1 MDGQREQES
10 EQLQRRLFSNAESKA
25 SAAPSSVAKL
35 ASLALGRATT
45 TRCIPPGH
53 RCRRLRN
60 SSRSR
65 RRTAFRTTA
74 VPTLL
79 DTVSPSRDVPSGLGD
94 TRPTRGPA
102 VTFFPRSW
110 TSRKSRRLRRRT
122 SLGNA
127 ARNPTSW
134 PQTRPAACGPWPA
147 DAAGR
152 PGRLGCCSASGSR
165 GSGSASTW
173 TAGTCASTRLE
184 TPSMT
189 AIRFSGEGRAH
200 NPGLAIESMRVVE
213 RIAEQARSGALFLIP
228 NRPREVVQHAPRP
241 PRHRTGGFPPE
252 VASRVGFS
260 RAVARARKRR

>member
-1 MDGQREQES
+1 MLVQRSQRIGRARRVEPARPRQQRGEDPPVQVDGKGEQEG
-10 EQLQRRLFSNAESKA
+10 EQLQRRLFSNADSKA

-53 RCRRLRN
+53 RSRRLRN

-79 DTVSPSRDVPSGLGD
+79 DTVSPSRDFPSGLGT
-94 TRPTRGPA
+94 TRPTSGPA

-127 ARNPTSW
+127 SRNPTSW
-134 PQTRPAACGPWPA
+134 PPTRPAACGPWRGDGGA
-147 DAAGR
+147 R
-152 PGRLGCCSASGSR
+152 PSRRGSCSASGSR

-173 TAGTCASTRLE
+173 TAGTCASTRGD
-184 TPSMT
+184 TPLDDRDSLL
-189 AIRFSGEGRAH
+189 GEGRAH
-200 NPGLAIESMRVVE
+200 NPGLAIESMRW
-213 RIAEQARSGALFLIP
+213 SDGSP
-228 NRPREVVQHAPRP
+228 
-241 PRHRTGGFPPE
+241 
-252 VASRVGFS
+252 SR
-260 RAVARARKRR
+260 RRRARCF

>member
-1 MDGQREQES
+1 MDGQGEQEG

-53 RCRRLRN
+53 RSRRLRN

-79 DTVSPSRDVPSGLGD
+79 DTVSPSRDASVRARRHQTHQRSGGYLLPPFLDFQEVAAFEEADLPGKRRAQPYFLAAD
-94 TRPTRGPA
+94 TASRLRPLA
-102 VTFFPRSW
+102 
-110 TSRKSRRLRRRT
+110 RRRRRT
-122 SLGNA
+122 S
-127 ARNPTSW
+127 
-134 PQTRPAACGPWPA
+134 WPA
-147 DAAGR
+147 R
-152 PGRLGCCSASGSR
+152 VLF
-165 GSGSASTW
+165 
-173 TAGTCASTRLE
+173 
-184 TPSMT
+184 
-189 AIRFSGEGRAH
+189 RFRKPWVRFRFNLDGWYVRFDTGGDSVNDRDSLLGEGRAH

-241 PRHRTGGFPPE
+241 QHHRTGGFPPE